1 MEGPCAMGEDDRDEA
16 ACATDGFVRNDAD
29 KAKGSRARFPLSCA
43 FKCAWDGVAYAVCS
57 QRNMRIH
64 LAVAAVAAALGFAL
78 RIDGPSWAAVLVC
91 IGSVIA
97 AELVNTAVESVVD
110 LVSPEYHELARR
122 AKDCA
127 AGAVL
132 VLSLAAVAV
141 ALVVYLP
148 PAWAL
153 LTS

>member
-1 MEGPCAMGEDDRDEA
+1 MDEEERRRA
-16 ACATDGFVRNDAD
+16 ARTASGFVRNDED
-29 KAKGSRARFPLSCA
+29 KASGSRARFPLTRA
-43 FKCAWDGVAYAVCS
+43 FGCAWSGVVYAARS
-57 QRNMRIH
+57 QRNMKIH
-64 LAVAAVAAALGFAL
+64 LVVAAAAVVLGCAL

-91 IGSVIA
+91 VGSVIA
-97 AELVNTAVESVVD
+97 AELANTAVESVVD

-141 ALVVYLP
+141 ACAVYLP
-148 PAWAL
+148 PILAI